1 MICVRYVEK
10 AKKIAKKK
18 GIAFT
23 HISTELGKSRGYLS
37 EMLANERDLPE
48 HMLADVASLLGVTVA
63 DLTGE
68 KENPTSVYTGGEVD
82 TAKMLRY
89 LDNLS
94 TKKPTAQG
102 DGLRL
107 DSYEDIDKW
116 LDTLDGKGLD
126 MVIAMAAA
134 KKVKVNEDKS

>member
-1 MICVRYVEK
+1 MDNAKTVEIIR
-10 AKKIAKKK
+10 ALCKKK
-18 GIAFT
+18 KT
-23 HISTELGKSRGYLS
+23 SLTRLEEKLGFSNGYIGKMAKRPSSPPYERLVAI
-37 EMLANERDLPE
+37 ANELE
-48 HMLADVASLLGVTVA
+48 VTVP

-68 KENPTSVYTGGEVD
+68 KENPASVNTGGAID
-82 TAKMLRY
+82 TVKMSAG
-89 LDNLS
+89 LDNLF

>member
-1 MICVRYVEK
+1 MFWENYLQLCNKVGKSANAVAAEIGFKSSGTVTGWKDGKMPYERNL
-10 AKKIAKKK
+10 KKIADY
-18 GIAFT
+18 F
-23 HISTELGKSRGYLS
+23 
-37 EMLANERDLPE
+37 
-48 HMLADVASLLGVTVA
+48 GVTVD
-63 DLTGE
+63 DLIGDDSAQ
-68 KENPTSVYTGGEVD
+68 KE
-82 TAKMLRY
+82 
-89 LDNLS
+89 
-94 TKKPTAQG
+94 KPTAQG

>member
-1 MICVRYVEK
+1 MFWENYLQLCNKVGKSANAVAAEIGFKSSGTVTGWKDGKIPYERNL
-10 AKKIAKKK
+10 KKIADY
-18 GIAFT
+18 F
-23 HISTELGKSRGYLS
+23 
-37 EMLANERDLPE
+37 
-48 HMLADVASLLGVTVA
+48 GVTVD
-63 DLTGE
+63 DLIGDDSAQ
-68 KENPTSVYTGGEVD
+68 KE
-82 TAKMLRY
+82 
-89 LDNLS
+89 
-94 TKKPTAQG
+94 KPTAQG

>member
-1 MICVRYVEK
+1 MRYIEK

-37 EMLANERDLPE
+37 EMLANGRDLPE
-48 HMLADVASLLGVTVA
+48 HMLADVASLLGVAVA

-68 KENPTSVYTGGEVD
+68 KENPGSVYTGGEVD
-82 TAKMLRY
+82 TAKMLAD

-102 DGLRL
+102 DELTE
-107 DSYEDIDKW
+107 EDVENWIKTEATDEE
-116 LDTLDGKGLD
+116 L
-126 MVIAMAAA
+126 IQFIAAA
-134 KKVKVNEDKS
+134 SAKLVKK

>member
-1 MICVRYVEK
+1 MDNVKTVETVR
-10 AKKIAKKK
+10 ALCKKK
-18 GIAFT
+18 KT
-23 HISTELGKSRGYLS
+23 SLTRLEEKLGFSNGYIGKMAKRPSSPPYDKLVAI
-37 EMLANERDLPE
+37 ANE
-48 HMLADVASLLGVTVA
+48 LGVTVA

-68 KENPTSVYTGGEVD
+68 KENPASVYTGGEVD
-82 TAKMLRY
+82 TAKMLTY

-102 DGLRL
+102 DGLKL
-107 DSYEDIDKW
+107 DSYEDIDQW

>member
-37 EMLANERDLPE
+37 EMLANGRDLPE
-48 HMLADVASLLGVTVA
+48 HMIADVASLLGVPVA
-63 DLTGE
+63 DLTGDS
-68 KENPTSVYTGGEVD
+68 ENE
-82 TAKMLRY
+82 
-89 LDNLS
+89 
-94 TKKPTAQG
+94 KKPTAQD
-102 DGLRL
+102 DGLKL
-107 DSYEDIDKW
+107 DSYEDIDQW

>member
-37 EMLANERDLPE
+37 EMLANGRDLPE

-63 DLTGE
+63 DLTGNS
-68 KENPTSVYTGGEVD
+68 ENG
-82 TAKMLRY
+82 
-89 LDNLS
+89 
-94 TKKPTAQG
+94 KKLTAQG
-102 DGLRL
+102 DGL
-107 DSYEDIDKW
+107 DVDYIEKWIDNDASEEQLK
-116 LDTLDGKGLD
+116 LF
-126 MVIAMAAA
+126 IAKASA
-134 KKVKVNEDKS
+134 KLVKK